1 MYRTPGS
8 GSESLISFNYT
19 CRTLIG
25 VGLGQERGAEQG
37 ERGGY
42 EKDIRD
48 IVEYFE
54 RSCHVRDKLHRYHM
68 LPAVSRIRR
77 IRMFSSLPVTYLD
90 LLVTSSAVP
99 APDPS
104 TIE

>member
-1 MYRTPGS
+1 
-8 GSESLISFNYT
+8 
-19 CRTLIG
+19 

-54 RSCHVRDKLHRYHM
+54 RSCHVRDKLHRYILLQGVLG
-68 LPAVSRIRR
+68 LPDPDPLVRDPDPSI
-77 IRMFSSLPVTYLD
+77 INQNSKKTLD
-90 LLVTSSAVP
+90 FYRFVTSS
-99 APDPS
+99 
-104 TIE
+104 

>member
-1 MYRTPGS
+1 VKKKTS
-8 GSESLISFNYT
+8 KKLTSLLQSLDVDSDPQAQIDFLIWIRVTYFLYYT

-25 VGLGQERGAEQG
+25 VGLGQERGTEQG

-54 RSCHVRDKLHRYHM
+54 RSCHVRDKLHRYH
-68 LPAVSRIRR
+68 LLQAVLWIRIR
-77 IRMFSSLPVTYLD
+77 
-90 LLVTSSAVP
+90 
-99 APDPS
+99 
-104 TIE
+104 

>member
-1 MYRTPGS
+1 
-8 GSESLISFNYT
+8 
-19 CRTLIG
+19 

-54 RSCHVRDKLHRYHM
+54 RSCHVRDKLHRYI
-68 LPAVSRIRR
+68 LRQAVLRIWIHRIR
-77 IRMFSSLPVTYLD
+77 IFSGLPD
-90 LLVTSSAVP
+90 PLVTSTD
-99 APDPS
+99 PDPF
-104 TIE
+104 TIK